1 MNDLGKFQVASIS
14 VLPVEIKGDI
24 VQPHST
30 SLICK
35 AASLCA
41 IVAQGLLLVLHWRC
55 GAGDFETN
63 SHGGTKHAAKLKVGE
78 AAQNLSHAH
87 ANHG

>member
-55 GAGDFETN
+55 GAGDFEHKAR
-63 SHGGTKHAAKLKVGE
+63 SQVESWRSCSK
-78 AAQNLSHAH
+78 SISRSR
-87 ANHG
+87 